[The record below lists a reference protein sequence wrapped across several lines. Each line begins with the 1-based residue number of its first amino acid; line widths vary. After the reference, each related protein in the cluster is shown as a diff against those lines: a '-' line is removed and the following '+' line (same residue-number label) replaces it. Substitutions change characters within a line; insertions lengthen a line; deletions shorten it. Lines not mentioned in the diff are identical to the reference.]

1 MCIDPLTHCPIDF
14 WGEDG
19 MQRYIIKRL
28 FHSLLAL
35 VALSMLI
42 FILSRLTGD
51 PTLLMLP
58 DDATHEDIAQLRH
71 ALGLDRPLPVQY
83 WLFMSRA
90 VRGDFGRSI
99 KGQMPVLDLIK
110 DRLPNSIK
118 LAVVSLVITLLLAF
132 PLGVMAAVK
141 KGTSVDTLAN
151 LVAVL
156 GQSLPQFWVGIV
168 LIQVFAVHL
177 RWLPVAG
184 TGSVYHY
191 ILPGFTLGWF
201 LVAGIM
207 RLLRSGML
215 DVLDSEF
222 VKLARIKGVSE
233 WGVIWKHALKNAL
246 IPVLTFA
253 AIYLAILV
261 TGAILVETV
270 FAWPGI
276 GQLIYQGIVYRDFPV
291 IQAVVLLTAG
301 IVVAV
306 NLIVDITY
314 AYLDPRIRYS

>member
-1 MCIDPLTHCPIDF
+1 MR
-14 WGEDG
+14 
-19 MQRYIIKRL
+19 RYILRRIFQSVL
-28 FHSLLAL
+28 TLL
-35 VALSMLI
+35 VLSVLI
-42 FILSRLTGD
+42 FIVCRLTGD
-51 PTLLMLP
+51 PVTLMLP
-58 DDATHEDIAQLRH
+58 DDASHADVAQLRA
-71 ALGLDRPLPVQY
+71 ALGLEKPLPVQY
-83 WLFMSRA
+83 WLFLMSA

-99 KGQMPVLDLIK
+99 KGQVPVLDLIEE
-110 DRLPNSIK
+110 RLPHSLK
-118 LAVVSLVITLLLAF
+118 LALVSLLITVILAF
-132 PLGVMAAVK
+132 PLGVAAAVK
-141 KGTSVDTLAN
+141 KGTAIDTLAN
-151 LVAVL
+151 LIAVL

-184 TGSVYHY
+184 TGSFWHY

-207 RLLRSGML
+207 RLLRSSML

-222 VKLARIKGVSE
+222 VKLARIKGVSG
-233 WGVIWKHALKNAL
+233 WSVVWKHALKNA
-246 IPVLTFA
+246 IMPVLTFA
-253 AIYLAILV
+253 AIYLAILI

-291 IQAVVLLTAG
+291 IQAVVLLTAV

-306 NLIVDITY
+306 NFLVDISY
-314 AYLDPRIRYS
+314 AYLDPRIRLH

>member
-1 MCIDPLTHCPIDF
+1 
-14 WGEDG
+14 

-28 FHSLLAL
+28 IHSFVALL
-35 VALSMLI
+35 ALSMLI
-42 FILSRLTGD
+42 FILSRLIGD
-51 PTLLMLP
+51 PTVLMLP
-58 DDATHEDIAQLRH
+58 DDATQEDIAQLRQ
-71 ALGLDRPLPVQY
+71 ALGLDKPLPLQY
-83 WLFMSRA
+83 WYFISRA

-99 KGQMPVLDLIK
+99 KGQMPVMDLIR
-110 DRLPNSIK
+110 DRLPNSVR
-118 LAVVSLVITLLLAF
+118 LAAVSLVITLLLAF
-132 PLGVMAAVK
+132 PLGVIAAVK
-141 KGTSVDTLAN
+141 KGTSIDTFAN

-168 LIQVFAVHL
+168 LIQIFAVQL
-177 RWLPVAG
+177 RLLPVAG
-184 TGSVYHY
+184 TGSIYHY

-207 RLLRSGML
+207 RLLRSSML

-233 WGVIWKHALKNAL
+233 WAVIWKHALKNAL

-253 AIYLAILV
+253 AIYLAILI

-301 IVVAV
+301 IVVTV

-314 AYLDPRIRYS
+314 GYVDPRIRYS